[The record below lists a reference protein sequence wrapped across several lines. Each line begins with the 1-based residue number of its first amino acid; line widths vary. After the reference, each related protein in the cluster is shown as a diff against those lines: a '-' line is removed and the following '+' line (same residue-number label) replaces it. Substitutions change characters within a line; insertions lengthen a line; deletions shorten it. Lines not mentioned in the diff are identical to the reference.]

1 MATTSAKNV
10 CRMFEPHGVEGGLK
24 GAKGVGL
31 PSVGGCGKQPSSY
44 KTLDSESQSN
54 NPGSKKM

>member
-1 MATTSAKNV
+1 
-10 CRMFEPHGVEGGLK
+10 MFAACLSPMGWRGVKGGK

>member
-1 MATTSAKNV
+1 
-10 CRMFEPHGVEGGLK
+10 MFEPHGVERGLK